1 MNNKIYYERPKHLQ
15 NSTNTAKNNANRSVN
30 NGPYMSMEEQEQQYF
45 QPSYQAPIYEEA
57 KTSVAKNSLIKEWIA
72 NGALIILSIALV
84 VSLIALI
91 SELRFMNTTYT
102 RDADDF
108 WYTIEYGNYSDL
120 VTMKADNEA
129 KGVHKTS
136 ELKQCYAVADYFEA
150 ASLYKAAV
158 YKGDTEAMKQY
169 LLRMEEAY
177 VLFDDISYVAE
188 EIDENLGIEIA
199 R

>member
-1 MNNKIYYERPKHLQ
+1 
-15 NSTNTAKNNANRSVN
+15 
-30 NGPYMSMEEQEQQYF
+30 
-45 QPSYQAPIYEEA
+45 
-57 KTSVAKNSLIKEWIA
+57 
-72 NGALIILSIALV
+72 
-84 VSLIALI
+84 
-91 SELRFMNTTYT
+91 
-102 RDADDF
+102 
-108 WYTIEYGNYSDL
+108 
-120 VTMKADNEA
+120 MKADNEA
-129 KGVHKTS
+129 KGVYKTS

-188 EIDENLGIEIA
+188 EIDAGLGLEII